1 VQTIYSSIS
10 SSLLR
15 STAGQSYSA
24 YRAPPFPVVGIVG
37 VEKEREE
44 EKWRRAYVFFPHD
57 DGLERLLADVNGE
70 LSWRTSQER

>member
-1 VQTIYSSIS
+1 
-10 SSLLR
+10 
-15 STAGQSYSA
+15 
-24 YRAPPFPVVGIVG
+24 VGIVG